1 LKILKYFSVLFVFV
15 GFNCFA
21 QKYNVGGTCRSEGTV
36 WNGTSCVPR
45 VTTTRAKTCATSGR
59 RSGSTGCC
67 TEILPGQVD
76 WHSSYCKSQKLCER
90 NLSFWYD
97 NQCNDKPE
105 NSSVSKKCDPSAT
118 EQDTGLSV
126 DATAPCYCPPVNG
139 KPGGYVKYGE
149 ACEKKSEETADNNCS
164 KKVENYGW
172 DGNDCLCGGKDAD
185 SFEVVAGKCQKKNSQ
200 AAKSCDK
207 EGEILQSNGTC
218 GCNTKLGYEISS
230 EDWRTCIKSA
240 SATAPTE
247 CTALTQFED
256 KVKSCQTKGL
266 DAVKG
271 CDPKNTDSNKNY
283 GDAQSAVQAMSQVS
297 MIKGQQAG
305 SSESCFNAGVIGTAA
320 YQALDLLKSGCRDE
334 ISKCEEE
341 CGVGGFLGIGGT
353 SADDIVAKCE
363 SEIKQKNPNI
373 TPTQLEPLLSD
384 IKKKATTAKSELDTG
399 IKSCT
404 VDAKSNMARTN
415 DLMRGVNTSAQQAAK
430 CQCQLTAGQ
439 TSCDQ
444 IQGPEYCARNPSD
457 TLKCPPVVTLRCV
470 GADKDNK
477 DCVCMRDPGNS
488 MCKTNSNTTGSQL
501 AGATNLNPIGA
512 GNPNFKPG
520 SGLGPNGGLDGLNDL
535 ASSST
540 SMDKTTG
547 TDPQFNV
554 AGGGSGGAGSNG
566 GGASGGPAEGSAAGA
581 DATEAKS
588 GIGGLFNNLKTGLLS
603 AMGIGSK
610 NNSAGRNYG
619 DKGKAGTAMDPDKW
633 KPNLRGVA
641 GGTGMGRKNADIF
654 KMINNQYND
663 QYHTLM
669 TISAPAAEVPP
680 K

>member
-1 LKILKYFSVLFVFV
+1 MLFVFV

-45 VTTTRAKTCATSGR
+45 VTTTRVKTCATSGR
-59 RSGSTGCC
+59 PSGSTGCC
-67 TEILPGQVD
+67 TEISPGQVD

-97 NQCNDKPE
+97 NQCNDKPDR
-105 NSSVSKKCDPSAT
+105 SSVSKKCDPSAT
-118 EQDTGLSV
+118 EQETGLSV
-126 DATAPCYCPPVNG
+126 DATSPCYCPPVNG
-139 KPGGYVKYGE
+139 KPGGFVQYGQ
-149 ACEKKSEETADNNCS
+149 ACEKKSEETNPSVADNNCA
-164 KKVENYGW
+164 KGIENYQPDR
-172 DGNDCLCGGKDAD
+172 DGRCLCGGEEAD
-185 SFEVVAGKCQKKNSQ
+185 LFEVVAGKCQKKNSSL
-200 AAKSCDK
+200 AVSV
-207 EGEILQSNGTC
+207 S
-218 GCNTKLGYEISS
+218 
-230 EDWRTCIKSA
+230 
-240 SATAPTE
+240 APTE

-256 KVKSCQTKGL
+256 KVKSCQTKGI

-384 IKKKATTAKSELDTG
+384 IKKKASIAKSELDTG

-470 GADKDNK
+470 GADKDTK

-566 GGASGGPAEGSAAGA
+566 GGASGGLAEGSAAGA